1 MLSQNESSQRTHVNV
16 FQRIHSHNPHKMP
29 GMEDSTAEK
38 KSEAKLLQVSEKEK
52 TASSHQPAQAIHTG
66 IYSLTTC
73 LHMSA

>member
-1 MLSQNESSQRTHVNV
+1 MNQANELTWTFFKEFTATIRTKCLGWKIP
-16 FQRIHSHNPHKMP
+16 QPK
-29 GMEDSTAEK
+29 K
-38 KSEAKLLQVSEKEK
+38 KSEARLLQVSEKEK